1 MAGASDEMTG
11 MAPPD
16 DLSDPG
22 DDDPFWRRGA
32 SRLWSTMV
40 AHPFLAILLAI
51 SIAGAGAIVVT
62 YTTDSTVTTAT
73 TEPPVQY
80 NTGGD
85 TGSTTDYVSAFSI
98 STNKTSLTATVNGV
112 PEANLT
118 IDSFFKL
125 QNVDDESQSVTLSTA
140 QIANANV
147 DDYSIV
153 VLDGSDNLVGHL
165 DLQAA
170 SPTTTFSIPASTTY
184 DAKLYLE
191 LASGT
196 SDSDLGGGLSS
207 SISLSV
213 S

>member
-1 MAGASDEMTG
+1 
-11 MAPPD
+11 
-16 DLSDPG
+16 
-22 DDDPFWRRGA
+22 
-32 SRLWSTMV
+32 MV

-51 SIAGAGAIVVT
+51 SVAGAGAIMVT
-62 YTTDSTVTTAT
+62 YTTDSSVTTAT

-85 TGSTTDYVSAFSI
+85 TGSTTDYVSSFSI
-98 STNKTSLTATVNGV
+98 STNQTYLTATVNGV

-125 QNVDDESQSVTLSTA
+125 QNVDDASQSVTLSTA
-140 QIANANV
+140 QISDTDV
-147 DDYSIV
+147 TDYSILI
-153 VLDGSDNLVGHL
+153 LDGSTVKGHL
-165 DLQAA
+165 DLKAA
-170 SPTTTFSIPASTTY
+170 SPSTTFSIPASTTY
-184 DAKLYLE
+184 DAKLHLK

-196 SDSDLGGGLSS
+196 ADKDLGGGLSS